1 MQKDEGGKMKDER
14 GTCAGNRQEQSKQA
28 LPYRLMVSAR
38 SGVASRHVSALPLSP
53 PLLKQVEKPG

>member
-1 MQKDEGGKMKDER
+1 MKDEE